1 MERRGRRPQQPL
13 RAVSPQEQE
22 ELERVVKARSA
33 RRDQLQRA
41 RAVRAVAQG
50 RSYIEAAQEAGY
62 ADADSVSRLVRR
74 FNQRGLGALRIAT
87 GRGRKISYGPAE
99 RGRVVAL
106 AQRTPDREE
115 DGTAT
120 WSLSTMERAMRQGG
134 LPRIGGTTIRRVLRA
149 AGSSYQRT
157 RTWCPTGT
165 AVRTRKDGPVRVNDP
180 ATEKKRGASNRRTG

>member
-1 MERRGRRPQQPL
+1 MGRRPREPL
-13 RAVSPQEQE
+13 RPLTPDEQE
-22 ELERVVKARSA
+22 GLERLIKAESA
-33 RRDQLQRA
+33 RRDQVRRALALQ
-41 RAVRAVAQG
+41 AVAEDL
-50 RSYIEAAQEAGY
+50 SYIQAAERAGY
-62 ADADSVSRLVRR
+62 KDEESVSRLVRR
-74 FNQRGLGALRIAT
+74 FNQRGLGALRIAA
-87 GRGRKISYGPAE
+87 GRGRKITYGPVE

-165 AVRTRKDGPVRVNDP
+165 AVRTRKEGAVRVTDP
-180 ATEKKRGASNRRTG
+180 HTEKKRGASTRRIG